1 MALKRFYLKLQSN
14 CTFILSFEEAP
25 ACEKNSYCFDI
36 LMKLPVFMS
45 CFSLLCDVMI
55 LHKATGGALLSV
67 FKLRIVPI
75 EDTH

>member
-1 MALKRFYLKLQSN
+1 MEYGAEKVLSKASIKLRALKKRQPVK
-14 CTFILSFEEAP
+14 
-25 ACEKNSYCFDI
+25 KNSYCFDI

-45 CFSLLCDVMI
+45 CFALLCDVMI